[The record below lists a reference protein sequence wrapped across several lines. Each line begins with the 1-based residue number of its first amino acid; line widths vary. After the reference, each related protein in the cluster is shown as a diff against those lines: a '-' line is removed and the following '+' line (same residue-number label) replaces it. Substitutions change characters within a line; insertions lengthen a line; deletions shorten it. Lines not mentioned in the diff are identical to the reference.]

1 MKKTYLLALAVAAAS
16 MALGGCRGNDNS
28 ELAHHHH
35 HDHAA
40 HSHEGHDHAHEG
52 HDHSHEGHDHSHEG
66 HNHAHEGHNHS
77 HEGHDHAHEGHNH
90 SHEGEQAEAGGDV
103 ITLQP
108 AQAERFGV
116 ATAKAQLRQFGGSI
130 KVSGMVSISADGSAV
145 VAAPTSGVVTFARGV
160 NVGSEVR
167 AGSAIASV
175 KGGSVSG
182 ANYDRVAQAELESAR
197 EVYERYSALYQK
209 RMVTKSQLDEAKAAY
224 DRARAAFSTDAATG
238 AATSPISG
246 MITAVNVASGQYVE
260 AGQPIASVAKADAM
274 TVTADLPARY
284 ASALAGISDA
294 RVVDSATGRSVLV
307 SEVGGRRLN
316 SSSAGAARGY
326 LPVVFSL
333 PASAQLVAGTAVT
346 VYLIGTGG
354 SQQLVVPVSALYE
367 QQGDFCVFVRLD
379 EDCYRRVPVTV
390 GESDG
395 SDVVILS
402 GLKAGDDVVY
412 SGVTA
417 VRLAGASGAIPAGHS
432 HSH

>member
-40 HSHEGHDHAHEG
+40 HEHEGHEHEGHDHEDYDHEDHEHDHEG
-52 HDHSHEGHDHSHEG
+52 HDHDHEGHDHEG
-66 HNHAHEGHNHS
+66 HSHAHEG
-77 HEGHDHAHEGHNH
+77 GHT
-90 SHEGEQAEAGGDV
+90 EASGDV

-130 KVSGMVSISADGSAV
+130 KVSGMVAISADGTAV
-145 VAAPTSGVVTFARGV
+145 VTAPTAGVVTFARGV

-175 KGGSVSG
+175 KGGNVSG
-182 ANYDRVAQAELESAR
+182 ANYDRVAHAELESAR

-224 DRARAAFSTDAATG
+224 DRASAAFSTAAASG

-274 TVTADLPARY
+274 TVTADLPLRY
-284 ASALAGISDA
+284 ASALAGITDA

-346 VYLIGTGG
+346 VYLLGAEG

-402 GLKAGDDVVY
+402 GLHAGDDVVY
-412 SGVTA
+412 AGVTA

>member
-40 HSHEGHDHAHEG
+40 HSHEGHDHSHEG
-52 HDHSHEGHDHSHEG
+52 HDHSHEGHDH
-66 HNHAHEGHNHS
+66 A
-77 HEGHDHAHEGHNH
+77 HEGHDH
-90 SHEGEQAEAGGDV
+90 SHEGEHAEASGDV

-130 KVSGMVSISADGSAV
+130 KVSGIVSISADGSAV
-145 VAAPTSGVVTFARGV
+145 VTAPTAGVVTFARGV

-197 EVYERYSALYQK
+197 EVYERYAALYQK
-209 RMVTKSQLDEAKAAY
+209 RMVTKSQLDEAKASY
-224 DRARAAFSTDAATG
+224 DRAQAAFSTAAASG

-246 MITAVNVASGQYVE
+246 MITAVEVASGQYVE

-284 ASALAGISDA
+284 ASALAGIKDA
-294 RVVDSATGRSVLV
+294 RVVDSATGRSVLI

-346 VYLIGTGG
+346 VYLIGSEG
-354 SQQLVVPVSALYE
+354 SQQLVVPVSVLYE

-379 EDCYRRVPVTV
+379 EVCYRRVPVTV

-402 GLKAGDDVVY
+402 GLHAGDDVVY
-412 SGVTA
+412 AGVTA